1 MRVTNHLLTGMIL
14 QAAVSHLPWAFP
26 LSTAK
31 LEDSDSLDWRASD
44 AISSCIYGCLDVLLV
59 LEGWDKC
66 KVLFKTKLPAKIND
80 VTISSGDLLH
90 IYIRIESKK
99 ITLDDFKSSIMWV

>member
-1 MRVTNHLLTGMIL
+1 M
-14 QAAVSHLPWAFP
+14 APAVSHRAFP

-44 AISSCIYGCLDVLLV
+44 AISSCIDGCLDVLLV

-66 KVLFKTKLPAKIND
+66 KVLFKTNLPAKISD
-80 VTISSGDLLH
+80 VIISSGDLLH
-90 IYIRIESKK
+90 IHIRIESKK
-99 ITLDDFKSSIMWV
+99 SP